1 MVHELEGRH
10 GLLGEETWRLKNKKK
25 YIRNSGTKQSN
36 KNKTKIDSGRKQE
49 VKQEKGLNVSCLS
62 SKYASLEVRS

>member
-1 MVHELEGRH
+1 M
-10 GLLGEETWRLKNKKK
+10 TFKKQTK
-25 YIRNSGTKQSN
+25 KIRNSGTKQSN